1 MAEALHS
8 TPLFLYGERSE
19 IVLTPFEILRDR
31 LVSVIKKVPSQ
42 IPVSAG
48 VSPVVVAAP

>member
-1 MAEALHS
+1 
-8 TPLFLYGERSE
+8 
-19 IVLTPFEILRDR
+19 

-48 VSPVVVAAP
+48 VSLVVVAAP